1 MIKKLRIKFMVLS
14 MTVLIFMQALI
25 LIFSTGR
32 SYGNMVHK
40 ADELLG
46 QIYEEEE
53 SASVLNARYF
63 SVGFDRDGEV
73 VSIQVAHIAG
83 MYRKSAV
90 MYAKKIQALGKE
102 RGFINGYRY
111 RVWQEEDGQV
121 TVMFLSRSANLEM
134 LKSNVVSTIW
144 VSSFGLGIMFILLI
158 FATKVL
164 VHPIETSYRKQKEFI
179 TAASHELKTPLTVIG
194 ADIEMLESAMAESA
208 TSESAMPKAVMSESA
223 MPEVEMPKS
232 VISESVM
239 PDAAA
244 SDFSIPEAENSCGQ
258 WIQDIKVQTERLTK
272 MTHELLFLSRL
283 EMPGRSHFS
292 IVFPISDLAEEIIH
306 SYQGIAVR
314 TRTELEVN
322 IAPGI
327 EYCGDE
333 NEIQHLFTILL
344 DNAFKY
350 CEGERKIVFTLR
362 RAGGIVLEVT
372 NTAKPLSK
380 EQLDRVFE
388 RFYRA
393 DASRTEKDGF
403 GIGLSIAKAIV
414 ENHKGRIRA
423 NMPDGDH
430 FCISVFL

>member
-1 MIKKLRIKFMVLS
+1 MIKKLRIKFVVLS
-14 MTVLIFMQALI
+14 MAVLIFMQLFI
-25 LIFSTGR
+25 LAVSTGQ
-32 SYGNMVHK
+32 SYGNMVCR
-40 ADELLG
+40 ADELLR
-46 QIYEEEE
+46 QIYEEQE
-53 SASVLNARYF
+53 SASVLNARFF

-73 VSIQVAHIAG
+73 ISIQVKHIAG
-83 MYRKSAV
+83 LYRRSAV
-90 MYAKKIQALGKE
+90 MYAKKIQAMGKE

-121 TVMFLSRSANLEM
+121 TAIFLSRSANLEM
-134 LKSNVVSTIW
+134 LKSNVRSMIW
-144 VSSFGLGIMFILLI
+144 VSAFSLGIMFILLI
-158 FATKVL
+158 FATGAL
-164 VHPIETSYRKQKEFI
+164 VRPMENSYRKQKEFI

-194 ADIEMLESAMAESA
+194 ADIEMLESAML
-208 TSESAMPKAVMSESA
+208 ESAMS
-223 MPEVEMPKS
+223 
-232 VISESVM
+232 
-239 PDAAA
+239 DAQTAGT
-244 SDFSIPEAENSCGQ
+244 ENGCGQ

-283 EMPGRSHFS
+283 EKPGRSCLA

-306 SYQGIAVR
+306 SYQGIAER
-314 TRTELEVN
+314 TQISLEVS
-322 IAPGI
+322 IAPGL

-333 NEIQHLFTILL
+333 NEIQHLFAILL

-350 CEGERKIVFTLR
+350 CDSERKVAFTLR
-362 RAGGIVLEVT
+362 RSGGIVIEVT

-380 EQLDRVFE
+380 EQLERLFE

-423 NMPDGDH
+423 CMPDGNH
-430 FCISVFL
+430 FRISVLL

>member
-1 MIKKLRIKFMVLS
+1 MIRKLRIKFVVLS
-14 MTVLIFMQALI
+14 MIVLILMQVFI
-25 LIFSTGR
+25 LVFSTGR
-32 SYGNMVHK
+32 SYGNMVAK

-46 QIYEEEE
+46 QIHEEQE
-53 SASVLNARYF
+53 SSSVLNARYF

-73 VSIQVAHIAG
+73 VSIQVTHIAG

-90 MYAKKIQALGKE
+90 MYAKKVQALGKE
-102 RGFINGYRY
+102 RGFVSGYRY
-111 RVWQEEDGQV
+111 RVWQDEDGQV

-164 VHPIETSYRKQKEFI
+164 VRPIEISYRKQKEFI

-194 ADIEMLESAMAESA
+194 ADIAMLES
-208 TSESAMPKAVMSESA
+208 
-223 MPEVEMPKS
+223 
-232 VISESVM
+232 
-239 PDAAA
+239 AA
-244 SDFSIPEAENSCGQ
+244 SDFSMPESENSCGQ
-258 WIQDIKVQTERLTK
+258 WIQDIKVQTDRLTK
-272 MTHELLFLSRL
+272 MTHEMLFLSRL

-314 TRTELEVN
+314 TGTELEVS
-322 IAPGI
+322 IASGL

-393 DASRTEKDGF
+393 DTSRTEKDGF

-423 NMPDGDH
+423 HMPDGDH
-430 FCISVFL
+430 FCISVIL